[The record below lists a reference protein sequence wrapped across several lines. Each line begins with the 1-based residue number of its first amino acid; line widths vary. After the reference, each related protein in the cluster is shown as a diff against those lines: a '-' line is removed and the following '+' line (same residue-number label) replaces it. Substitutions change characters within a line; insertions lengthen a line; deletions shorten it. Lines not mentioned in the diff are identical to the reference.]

1 MEKMKS
7 GYFQVHIFF
16 PFFFEKSFGN
26 EVRPFKLKRGRSMVI
41 IDNDEMKRMK
51 GKKKVMRR
59 TSADKRK
66 FFARYMCQ
74 KCNNGTVTGETRHA
88 IRRAHAYHKAI
99 WTNST
104 ISPWKKITR
113 PTTGRL
119 APFSGTRWDAAGM
132 QHFIGGTGPMTGT
145 PCYRTAERTHA
156 NRGSAG
162 VIGSML
168 FVHNKSP

>member
-1 MEKMKS
+1 MNGKDEEWILS
-7 GYFQVHIFF
+7 SSYFFSF
-16 PFFFEKSFGN
+16 FFFEKSFGN

-88 IRRAHAYHKAI
+88 IRRAHAYHKAT

-104 ISPWKKITR
+104 ISPWKKNHATHNR
-113 PTTGRL
+113 
-119 APFSGTRWDAAGM
+119 AAGTVQWDAVGRGWHAT
-132 QHFIGGTGPMTGT
+132 F
-145 PCYRTAERTHA
+145 YRR
-156 NRGSAG
+156 NRPDDRHTVLSH
-162 VIGSML
+162 S
-168 FVHNKSP
+168 